1 MMMAGGRC
9 ISSSSRES
17 AAQRQEPP
25 GAAIAAERADGHE
38 LVVAATDVALALEGG
53 DAVEQPPPASTN
65 THSQHRDHKSHKRNA
80 TGKNKL
86 AEQTGSVFG
95 APRGDDGAAAREEKP
110 DDGEADDE
118 SALPD
123 PADRAVFTAYTKMIA
138 AEHKLAKQIGS
149 FFGALHGD
157 DGAAAREEDPDDGE
171 ANDEA
176 DGECALPDPADR
188 AAFTAYTEMITAREC
203 IAVVARRAE
212 LTQAVEHLEV
222 EPHPSSTPLSAL
234 FVPRSSFLSPLCAS
248 MSRTR
253 PAVSRRTIR
262 DSGGSSR
269 VRKSAEGLNSARP
282 SSA

>member
-9 ISSSSRES
+9 ISSSSREA
-17 AAQRQEPP
+17 AAQRREPP
-25 GAAIAAERADGHE
+25 GAASAAERADGHE
-38 LVVAATDVALALEGG
+38 LVVAATDVALAREGG

-65 THSQHRDHKSHKRNA
+65 AHSQHRDHKSHKRNA

-86 AEQTGSVFG
+86 AKQTGSVFG
-95 APRGDDGAAAREEKP
+95 APRGDDGAAARDEEP

-118 SALPD
+118 S
-123 PADRAVFTAYTKMIA
+123 
-138 AEHKLAKQIGS
+138 
-149 FFGALHGD
+149 
-157 DGAAAREEDPDDGE
+157 
-171 ANDEA
+171 
-176 DGECALPDPADR
+176 ALPDPADR